1 MMVIRKQLIVEAPA
15 ERAYRVFSENMGLWW
30 PREHHIGGSPLKDC
44 IVDHEFLARVR
55 EPLQRAYHMNLYMQ
69 RCFRELCR
77 EDCDLRSAGFPVAS
91 DPIRTKA
98 PLR

>member
-44 IVDHEFLARVR
+44 IVG
-55 EPLQRAYHMNLYMQ
+55 
-69 RCFRELCR
+69 
-77 EDCDLRSAGFPVAS
+77 S
-91 DPIRTKA
+91 
-98 PLR
+98 